1 MNTKDLLEAVRMSSK
16 KKLRRAKKGPR
27 GSRRIENT
35 QLVIQTTEKRYVSTK
50 GEDGEMAVRFYLH
63 DRGRLAGSV
72 SVETHM
78 CLGVLELV
86 VRDPDDNIIFVH
98 TAQVECENE
107 EDG

>member
-1 MNTKDLLEAVRMSSK
+1 MSGK
-16 KKLRRAKKGPR
+16 KKSRRARAKK
-27 GSRRIENT
+27 GSRRIENA
-35 QLVIQTTEKRYVSTK
+35 QLVIQTTEQRHVSTK

-63 DRGRLAGSV
+63 DRGRLVGSV

-98 TAQVECENE
+98 TAQVECEN
-107 EDG
+107 